1 MRLLPYLVCAAL
13 ALGVSWSAVAQP
25 AASPPE
31 AAAAGALRMG
41 PGDAVRITVYQSPDL
56 SIEARL
62 TDTGVIS
69 YPLLGRVALAGLTV
83 TEGEARIAEQ
93 LRKGDFVKNPQ
104 VSIVVTQVRANQV
117 NVLGYVARP
126 GRVPLDIAG
135 MRLSEILALS
145 GGVTDEGAETV
156 IVSGQRDGRPFS
168 RTIDL
173 SRIFTPEG
181 RVDDIV
187 MQPGDSVWV
196 DRMPVVYLYGEVQ
209 RPGQVRMARGMSV
222 MQALASAGGLTQ
234 RGTQRGL
241 QLHRRGAT
249 GAVQTSTPAMNDT
262 LRDGDVLYVQESLF

>member
-1 MRLLPYLVCAAL
+1 MRHLLYAACATLAL
-13 ALGVSWSAVAQP
+13 ALTFPVAAQGADP
-25 AASPPE
+25 AP
-31 AAAAGALRMG
+31 AGALRMG
-41 PGDAVRITVYQSPDL
+41 AGDAIRITVYQSPDL
-56 SIEARL
+56 SLETRL

-69 YPLLGRVALAGLTV
+69 YPLLGRVSLAGLTPS
-83 TEGEARIAEQ
+83 EGEARIAEQ

-145 GGVTDEGAETV
+145 GGVTSDGAESV
-156 IVSGQRDGRPFS
+156 LISGQRDGKPFS

-173 SRIFTPEG
+173 PRIFTPEG
-181 RVDDIV
+181 RGDDIV

-196 DRMPVVYLYGEVQ
+196 DRVPVVYLYGEVQ

-222 MQALASAGGLTQ
+222 MQALASAGGLTL

-249 GAVQTSTPAMNDT
+249 GAVQTLSPGLNDT